1 MSTRPPLPIAQSGM
15 TLIVVLMLMS
25 ALAVGGLYS
34 ARSALMGERLARNQL
49 DNQVARQA
57 AEAALRDAEKDLTLA
72 DGALVSGA
80 VCPRGSLA
88 RPVSVGS
95 VTFMDASCLAGQC
108 PTMTQ
113 DDQLQANFATA
124 DGSTGQKIE
133 AWWPTSKGGKWNNA
147 NTKPAPGNNAA
158 CATFTGG
165 VPIGTFTG
173 ANQIAGVWRQPEY
186 LIERIQRSTNTVY
199 RITSRGFGY
208 RSGTEVVMQS
218 YFVVPEL

>member
-1 MSTRPPLPIAQSGM
+1 M
-15 TLIVVLMLMS
+15 TLIVVLMLMA

-57 AEAALRDAEKDLTLA
+57 AEAALRDAEKDLALA
-72 DGALVSGA
+72 DGTKLSGA

-88 RPVSVGS
+88 RPVSSGS
-95 VTFMDASCLAGQC
+95 VAFMDASCLAGQC
-108 PTMTQ
+108 AVMTQ
-113 DDQLQANFATA
+113 DDQQQANYATA
-124 DGSTGQKIE
+124 DGTAGQKVE
-133 AWWPTSKGGKWNNA
+133 AWWPVSKGGKWNNSDA
-147 NTKPAPGNNAA
+147 KPSPDNNGT

-173 ANQIAGVWRQPEY
+173 AKQIAGVARQPEY